1 MSLRL
6 RRAGE
11 SDLDPMAEVLVLSEN
26 ERRRDAGLPPASTL
40 EQAREIITERLT
52 TLGSRVLVAC
62 DGSHVMGMISGLP
75 ARENDGAGPSL
86 VPGRLHVS
94 LLAVVPEA
102 WGRRLGSRLLTVL
115 LDGARHAGF
124 IDAQLWTHE
133 SNARAIALHE
143 RLGFTRTGRTK
154 VDDHGELIAHWSRS
168 LH

>member
-11 SDLDPMAEVLVLSEN
+11 GDLDPMAEVLVLSEN
-26 ERRRDAGLPPASTL
+26 ERRRDVGLPPVSTL
-40 EQAREIITERLT
+40 EYAREVVAGRLT
-52 TLGSRVLVAC
+52 TLGGRGLVAC
-62 DGSHVMGMISGLP
+62 DGSHVMGMIMGLP

-94 LLAVVPEA
+94 LLAVMPAA
-102 WGRRLGSRLLTVL
+102 WGRRLGSRMMTVL

-133 SNARAIALHE
+133 SNGRAIALYE
-143 RLGFTRTGRTK
+143 RLGFARTGRMK
-154 VDDHGELIAHWSRS
+154 IDDHDELIVHWSRS